1 MSSRRPNG
9 FTRSA
14 ALIALLPQDTVPGRA
29 TPAKR
34 RRRKSAT
41 VIDECLEAPTEA
53 VQPRAYDAY
62 PSGWC
67 WRRARAAKRGHQW
80 SKVSGMPWEAPCRSF
95 CGHDERPTAPPC
107 ASCWHL
113 LPSTGTYSPQ
123 FYISAFDFK
132 IYSSRAARLRVL
144 QCELLDAIQLMA
156 TSGPKLQNS
165 KPSVVVHEFNWPQI
179 ASTGAGE
186 TQNASLYQHRLCVR
200 ATIPP
205 NVLFR

>member
-14 ALIALLPQDTVPGRA
+14 ALIALPQQDFVPGRA

-53 VQPRAYDAY
+53 VQPRAYDAC

-80 SKVSGMPWEAPCRSF
+80 SKVSGMSWEAPCRSF

-132 IYSSRAARLRVL
+132 IYSSRAA
-144 QCELLDAIQLMA
+144 QLSKG
-156 TSGPKLQNS
+156 TSSRTTPSPPHVTNQTPKNLFSASQSRQNCDCDC
-165 KPSVVVHEFNWPQI
+165 NC
-179 ASTGAGE
+179 
-186 TQNASLYQHRLCVR
+186 NCDC
-200 ATIPP
+200 
-205 NVLFR
+205 N

>member
-53 VQPRAYDAY
+53 VQPRACDAY

-132 IYSSRAARLRVL
+132 IYSSRAARLSKRTSSRTTPSH
-144 QCELLDAIQLMA
+144 LLLSTEPQKTRFQRPNPVKPATAIA
-156 TSGPKLQNS
+156 T
-165 KPSVVVHEFNWPQI
+165 
-179 ASTGAGE
+179 
-186 TQNASLYQHRLCVR
+186 
-200 ATIPP
+200 AT
-205 NVLFR
+205 